1 MAITYI
7 IKSVPIII
15 YIIQDTEELDPW
27 KKCIH

>member
-15 YIIQDTEELDPW
+15 YIIQDTEELNPS
-27 KKCIH
+27 KECIY